1 MFWIQQNRSEFE
13 SRSAG
18 STFKEISKSNV
29 KSVKLSLPPL
39 SEQKRIVEIISTID
53 EVRGKTEIA
62 INKANRLRCGLLS
75 DLLSGEHEI
84 PASYDTVMGAA

>member
-29 KSVKLSLPPL
+29 KSIKLSLPPL
-39 SEQKRIVEIISTID
+39 SEQKRIVEIILTID
-53 EVRGKTEIA
+53 NVNVKTELA
-62 INKANRLRCGLLS
+62 LSKAKNLRSGLLS
-75 DLLSGEHEI
+75 NLLSGEHEI
-84 PASYDTVMGAA
+84 PASYDKVIDSA